1 MKMVSNMINLGLNRK
16 ISNVLSKNL
25 NDPESD
31 IYKEISN
38 IAGET
43 TESDSDI
50 IKVVENGKDT
60 IIRFY
65 DSELTEIMENAFDDF
80 YNLEELYLPNVTGI
94 RRYDPTHVYF
104 RYQQTFRICLNCSKL
119 KKLMIPKANSTGL
132 ISLDNGIVNLP
143 IKIMALNGDI
153 KNGGMFDGYP
163 IFNSLET
170 LILTTCSCIGHSG
183 LETDKFPNLNNLIL
197 LNKET
202 YVHYAGHGTSTSFL
216 SSYNN
221 IYVPDT
227 MVDIYISNGLA
238 ESYIKPLNQLPD
250 NLKKE
255 LELCGI
261 EI

>member
-1 MKMVSNMINLGLNRK
+1 MINLGLNRK

-31 IYKEISN
+31 IYKEISS

-65 DSELTEIMENAFDDF
+65 DSELTEIIENAFDDF
-80 YNLEELYLPNVTGI
+80 YNLEELYLPNVTRI
-94 RRYDPTHVYF
+94 RRYESTYDYF
-104 RYQQTFRICLNCSKL
+104 SYPQTLRICLNCSKL
-119 KKLMIPKANSTGL
+119 KKLMIPKAANSMEC
-132 ISLDNGIVNLP
+132 IWLDDMIANLP
-143 IKIMALNGDI
+143 IKIMALKGNI
-153 KNGGMFDGYP
+153 ENGGMFDSYP

-170 LILTTCSCIGHSG
+170 LILTTCSSIGYSG
-183 LETDKFPNLNNLIL
+183 LDTDKFPNLNNLIL

-202 YVHYAGHGTSTSFL
+202 YVHHAAWGTSTSFL
-216 SSYNN
+216 SVYNN

>member
-1 MKMVSNMINLGLNRK
+1 MINLGLNRK

-31 IYKEISN
+31 IYKEISS

-43 TESDSDI
+43 TESDSSVNNPFGI
-50 IKVVENGKDT
+50 NIAECIEENK
-60 IIRFY
+60 
-65 DSELTEIMENAFDDF
+65 EPFDDCD
-80 YNLEELYLPNVTGI
+80 LESIEELYLLDTENISNLPMERFT
-94 RRYDPTHVYF
+94 
-104 RYQQTFRICLNCSKL
+104 SL
-119 KKLMIPKANSTGL
+119 KKLMLPNLSQASWDDVIY
-132 ISLDNGIVNLP
+132 LDPCIAALP
-143 IKIMALNGDI
+143 IEIMLLPGDLGD
-153 KNGGMFDGYP
+153 GGMFNCNYP
-163 IFNSLET
+163 TFNSLET
-170 LILTTCSCIGHSG
+170 LVLTNCRRIGYTG
-183 LETDKFPNLNNLIL
+183 LDKNYFPNLNNLVL

-202 YVHYAGHGTSTSFL
+202 YVYYADGITV
-216 SSYNN
+216 YNN

-227 MVDIYISNGLA
+227 MVDIYISNGFA